1 MQRFVVVGTSG
12 SGKSTLAEQIAHKL
26 NIPHIELDA
35 LHWGPNWTSSPPEE
49 LRPKVENALQ
59 GDSWVVDGN
68 YGVVRDIVW
77 TRADTIIWLDYSLL
91 LVLWR
96 INKRTL
102 KRGLT
107 RQILWNGNRESLWK
121 HFFVP
126 KESLYWWVL
135 KTYYRRR
142 RNFPQAFAEY
152 AHLTVFHFRSP
163 KETACWLSQL
173 QPRS

>member
-12 SGKSTLAEQIAHKL
+12 SGKSTLAEQIASKL

-49 LRPKVENALQ
+49 LRPRVENALQ
-59 GDSWVVDGN
+59 GDSWVIDGN
-68 YGVVRDIVW
+68 YSVVRDIVW
-77 TRADTIIWLDYSLL
+77 TRADTLIWLDYSLP

-107 RQILWNGNRESLWK
+107 RQTLWNGNKETLWK
-121 HFFVP
+121 HFFIP

-135 KTYYRRR
+135 KTHYRHRHVY
-142 RNFPQAFAEY
+142 PLAFAEY
-152 AHLTVFHFRSP
+152 AHLTVCHFHSP
-163 KETACWLSQL
+163 KETARWLNHL